1 MPTDGTSPCEMI
13 ASGCSEPTG
22 CAFVIPTDSVIF
34 GDAVRRIVLGDCDED
49 PEDRRQGKGLALGK
63 LVLPLD
69 QGCSFFS

>member
-13 ASGCSEPTG
+13 VSGCSEPTG

-49 PEDRRQGKGLALGK
+49 PEDRRQGKELAPGK
-63 LVLPLD
+63 SVLPLE
-69 QGCSFFS
+69 